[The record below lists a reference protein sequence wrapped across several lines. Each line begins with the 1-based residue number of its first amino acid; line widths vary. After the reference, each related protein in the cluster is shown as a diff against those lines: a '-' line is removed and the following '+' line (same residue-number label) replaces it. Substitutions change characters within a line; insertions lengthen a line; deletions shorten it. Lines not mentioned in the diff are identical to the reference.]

1 MRSTAAAGWDSAM
14 QSQARVAALSE
25 LRVYGVD
32 FSSAPSRKKPITI
45 AVGTL
50 VGDQYCMDQVVAAP
64 DFGAFDAF
72 LMHAGPWVAGFDL
85 PFSMPRAL
93 IEHYGWPTTWPEFI
107 QWYGQQDRAVLR
119 GCFKAFCDARP
130 AGQKYVYRQTD
141 RPAGSS
147 PAMRWT
153 NPPVAWMAHAG
164 APRLLRAGLT
174 LPGLCVGADPE
185 AAQRIGLEAY
195 PGFTARKVSTRSYKS
210 DEVAKQTEERRHV
223 REQLLGALIAGR
235 AGLSVRLSASH
246 PWRLAMVADG
256 SGDLID
262 AAICALQAAHAVR
275 QPRFGFPDRVD
286 PLEGWIA
293 SV

>member
-1 MRSTAAAGWDSAM
+1 MTSSHR
-14 QSQARVAALSE
+14 E
-25 LRVYGVD
+25 HRVYGVD
-32 FSSAPSRKKPITI
+32 FSSAPSPKKPITI

-50 VGDQYCMDQVVAAP
+50 VDAVYRMDQVVAAP
-64 DFGAFDAF
+64 NFVAFDAF
-72 LMHAGPWVAGFDL
+72 LMHTGPWVAGFDL
-85 PFSMPRAL
+85 PFSMPRPL
-93 IEHYGWPTTWPEFI
+93 IEHYGWPTSWPEFI
-107 QWYGQQDRAVLR
+107 EWYGAQERADLR
-119 GCFKAFCDARP
+119 MCFKTFCDGRP
-130 AGQKYVYRQTD
+130 VGQKYVYRNTD

-174 LPGLCVGADPE
+174 LPGLCPGRDPVS
-185 AAQRIGLEAY
+185 AQRIGLEAY
-195 PGFTARKVSTRSYKS
+195 PGFTARKVSLRSYKS
-210 DEVAKQTEERRHV
+210 DELAKQTDARRNV
-223 REQLLGALIAGR
+223 REQLLDALIAGH
-235 AGLSVRLSASH
+235 AGLSVRLSASR

-262 AAICALQAAHAVR
+262 AAICALQTAHAVR
-275 QPRFGFPDRVD
+275 QPRYGFPDEVD